1 MYKAAILT
9 ISDKGYVGERADGSG
24 QEIRAILESKGYTVA
39 HYTIL
44 PDERELIARE
54 LKRLCDEETAQ
65 LVLTTGGTGFS
76 KRVQPP
82 EANMDTV
89 ERLCPGIPEA
99 MRAMHMQKTKR
110 ALMTHSAADDR
121 AQL

>member
-24 QEIRAILESKGYTVA
+24 QESRAILESKGYTVA

-44 PDERELIARE
+44 PDERELIVRE
-54 LKRLCDEETAQ
+54 LKRLCDEETAH

-76 KRVQPP
+76 KRKQTP
-82 EANMDTV
+82 EATMETV
-89 ERLCPGIPEA
+89 
-99 MRAMHMQKTKR
+99 
-110 ALMTHSAADDR
+110 
-121 AQL
+121 